1 MYKELYTPEIID
13 YVAYLAPFNSCL
25 VKKDFNV

>member
-1 MYKELYTPEIID
+1 MYKKPHTPEIID
-13 YVAYLAPFNSCL
+13 YVAYLALFSSYL

>member
-13 YVAYLAPFNSCL
+13 YVAYLAPLSSCL
-25 VKKDFNV
+25 VRGDFNV